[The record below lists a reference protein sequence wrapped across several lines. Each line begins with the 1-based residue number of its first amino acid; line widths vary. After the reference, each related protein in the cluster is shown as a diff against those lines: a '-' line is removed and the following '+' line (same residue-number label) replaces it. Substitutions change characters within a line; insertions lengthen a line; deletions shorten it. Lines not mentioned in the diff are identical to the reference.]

1 MKQILSIFFLNG
13 KESEQ
18 KKTDG
23 NAYPSAFIVENTL
36 LSELFFVAI
45 LGIDSLNLLAN
56 QLHLVL
62 QLLHLAIHLVN
73 QGVTLLG

>member
-23 NAYPSAFIVENTL
+23 NAYPSVLIVENTL
-36 LSELFFVAI
+36 LSELFSVAI
-45 LGIDSLNLLAN
+45 LSIDSLNLLAN
-56 QLHLVL
+56 
-62 QLLHLAIHLVN
+62 
-73 QGVTLLG
+73 